1 LKLLLA
7 TDLDECSLI
16 TGFKAQIASSYQA
29 IKQQDVLSMINM
41 YELLGYP
48 MIGAAA
54 SWASDKLLS
63 RPLPPAM
70 S

>member
-16 TGFKAQIASSYQA
+16 TGFKAQIASYQA